1 MFRSA
6 VLVACV
12 GVAFLGALFLRK
24 SPSSAN
30 SVATPPAPAPQT
42 ARQIIAQIP
51 AVAGDSASDRA
62 LGTALGT
69 ALAKVREKDGD
80 SARWVVLAD
89 VLAQVLRDTADEKYY
104 DHAEAAYQY
113 ALRLQPDNVDAMTG
127 MAWVNGGR
135 HLFDKSRDWAN
146 RSLAADE
153 TNAAAY
159 GILGDADVELGDYEA
174 AYSHYQKMMDL
185 KPDLSSWSR
194 GAHLLYLTADTKKA
208 IWLLE
213 KAIKAGAPFAENT
226 AWCRAR
232 LAMMLFSQGALLPAA
247 QVLEPPLKAGTRN
260 AHVLLAA
267 GRIAAARG
275 DFPGAEKYYR
285 SVLEAGPNHYALVE
299 LGDLLAVTDRKAEA
313 ETCYEQVE
321 ALETAQTASAGHT
334 HMAMAKFYADHDRK
348 LIEAL
353 RMAEA
358 RKLTHNVNEADT
370 LAWVYYKNG
379 DQPHAIEAIK
389 RALNQKTQDAEFH
402 FHAGMIAAKFGD
414 RVSAQNHL
422 QTALSLNPHFSLMQ
436 APIAVAT
443 LSELGSAKPAATT
456 AERGDGI
463 AR

>member
-51 AVAGDSASDRA
+51 AVAGDSASDR
-62 LGTALGT
+62 ALGT

-260 AHVLLAA
+260 AQ
-267 GRIAAARG
+267 
-275 DFPGAEKYYR
+275 DFRHSSSCSSP
-285 SVLEAGPNHYALVE
+285 P
-299 LGDLLAVTDRKAEA
+299 
-313 ETCYEQVE
+313 
-321 ALETAQTASAGHT
+321 
-334 HMAMAKFYADHDRK
+334 
-348 LIEAL
+348 
-353 RMAEA
+353 
-358 RKLTHNVNEADT
+358 
-370 LAWVYYKNG
+370 
-379 DQPHAIEAIK
+379 
-389 RALNQKTQDAEFH
+389 
-402 FHAGMIAAKFGD
+402 
-414 RVSAQNHL
+414 
-422 QTALSLNPHFSLMQ
+422 
-436 APIAVAT
+436 
-443 LSELGSAKPAATT
+443 
-456 AERGDGI
+456 
-463 AR
+463 